1 MPMKSQ
7 KSRTDDIS
15 LGSEIEKY
23 QSKIALLAISCDR
36 KELKDESDAIKIKNN
51 DRISTLREENNRLRQ
66 NLQDQP
72 ESFEEKEIVDM
83 FKNDPT
89 IKSVGKDLKGEKGT
103 QQLIQMNSKLKNR
116 ENEFRHKRALLQK
129 QLADCTMKIDEE
141 NGKLLK
147 LDNDETFQKTITA
160 QSLNERMRLLINQQ
174 YKMDSRLEEGRNIHN
189 LFYSLKNSIIE
200 DTRQLENKMGKSDL
214 KCSEAATI
222 QKTYEEIRKKL
233 LEESLRYNKTL
244 DQTMRNIEN
253 TTQEL
258 DQFKM
263 MNLEAEKSCKIVEY
277 ELQEF
282 TDAAYMEKKERT
294 IQLNEIQVEA
304 EEKRKEMDHMEKTM
318 QQQHQ
323 QQQSTMN
330 KASGEQRAQSN
341 TYGVMNEKQIQR
353 QKQLEEMFQ
362 KITDTTGTNKIVDA
376 VKKFEQQ
383 EMKKE
388 QTGKIQEENEKN
400 IEKLL
405 TRKQDLAAQYE
416 KLKYSGANITSMGT
430 SQQQRLNEDIKEL
443 EKVTTLQQKKLQNY
457 RYLLT
462 KAKSGIDHLSRKLT
476 DIKIQRS
483 GISGVNTVDGSD
495 EMLLDHLSECEEK
508 LIVLLQQIEGNEKDK
523 KQLKFD
529 DSKNLT
535 NDHLPQYNQRV
546 AWSSLNKDISIGT
559 EHDDED
565 DSDGDEDTKALTR
578 DQIKKNAEMALEL
591 KKRGMGGKKKH

>member
-160 QSLNERMRLLINQQ
+160 Q
-174 YKMDSRLEEGRNIHN
+174 
-189 LFYSLKNSIIE
+189 

>member
-160 QSLNERMRLLINQQ
+160 Q
-174 YKMDSRLEEGRNIHN
+174 
-189 LFYSLKNSIIE
+189 

-546 AWSSLNKDISIGT
+546 AWSSLNKDISST